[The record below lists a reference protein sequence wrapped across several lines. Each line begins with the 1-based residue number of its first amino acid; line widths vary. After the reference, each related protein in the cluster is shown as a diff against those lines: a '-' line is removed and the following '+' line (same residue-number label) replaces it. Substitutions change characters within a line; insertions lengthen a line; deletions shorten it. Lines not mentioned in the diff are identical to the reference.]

1 MTVPQ
6 NGHSRASLG
15 YMLIPILLMLEK
27 IGILKG
33 VENDVVE
40 TVEVLNN
47 IKEKCGPEIP
57 VAKNVAR
64 SLAFEL
70 LGRFPIVYGEQNFT
84 DSVAIRWKQ
93 QFNENSKVHC
103 YYDIFPELL
112 HNEIEAW
119 DSVGNVHGNY
129 ALILLRDLIYEHE
142 VGLQEKINA
151 CRIYDPAKRGKD
163 LRVLEGRKI

>member
-1 MTVPQ
+1 MIVI
-6 NGHSRASLG
+6 NSL
-15 YMLIPILLMLEK
+15 
-27 IGILKG
+27 
-33 VENDVVE
+33 NDQFWDKLDVIE

-47 IKEKCGPEIP
+47 IKEKCDPELPI
-57 VAKNVAR
+57 AKNVAR

-70 LGRFPIVYGEQNFT
+70 LGRFPIVYAEHNFT

-119 DSVGNVHGNY
+119 DTVGNVHGNY
-129 ALILLRDLIYEHE
+129 ALILLRDSIYEQE

-151 CRIYDPAKRGKD
+151 AEYMIQQKGAKICEYWA
-163 LRVLEGRKI
+163 EGRSELSRLLSLKLFR